1 MQSHF
6 WDHVGLPRRLAVQT
20 FKVGRAR
27 RAVGRDQRK
36 QRDTSQ
42 PTVHHQ
48 RLIRLIRSCEI
59 LDRVIGD

>member
-1 MQSHF
+1 
-6 WDHVGLPRRLAVQT
+6 
-20 FKVGRAR
+20 VGRAR
-27 RAVGRDQRK
+27 RAVGRDHRK